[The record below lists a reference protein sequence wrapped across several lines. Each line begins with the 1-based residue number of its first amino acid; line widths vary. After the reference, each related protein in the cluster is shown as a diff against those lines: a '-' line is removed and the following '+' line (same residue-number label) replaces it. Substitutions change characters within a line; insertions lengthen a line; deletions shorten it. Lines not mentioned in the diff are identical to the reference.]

1 MESSDAV
8 ARRDVRYEPD
18 ESPPNLLSL
27 GLGLQYAMI
36 AVPSVVL
43 GPTVM
48 IQLAGGSDAYLSWAV
63 CAALVISGATT
74 AVQALRVGRLGAG
87 YVMLM
92 GTSSVFIAICVA
104 ALEQGGPGLLATLV
118 VVSSAFQFAL
128 AARLSAL
135 RRIFTPTVA
144 GTVLILI
151 PVTLTPVILGKLA
164 DVPEGASAAA
174 APVTAVVTLLVIV
187 VTALRGAGLWR
198 LWGPVAGMVAGSAT
212 GGLAFGIYDTATVG
226 EAAWIGLPAL
236 AWPGLDLGFGP
247 AFWGLLP
254 AFVLLTVVGA
264 MDTLGDGIAVQRA
277 SWRTPRAIDFR
288 SIQGAMSADGLGNL
302 LSGLAGT
309 VPNTTY
315 ASSTAIVEL
324 TGVASRSV
332 GAAIGAIFVVMAFIP
347 KFSAMLIAIPGP
359 VVAAYYVALVALLFY
374 FGLQILQHDGFDSRK
389 GLVVGLAF
397 WLGLAFQLDWIFPE
411 YFQGPWSELFANGMT
426 VGGMTVVALTLF
438 EELTGPRRE
447 RLRVALSV
455 DAYPKM
461 DAFLAELG
469 ARRRWSAELVERV
482 RAVGEESLLLLSGKH
497 GEGPPAGTAG
507 EGASARKGGEAA
519 GGGRNL
525 LLIARGEGDGAV
537 LEFIAAT
544 GEANLEDRMALL
556 GQPAAGAP
564 VEQEV
569 SLRLLR
575 HYASS
580 VRHYQYQD
588 TDVVT
593 VRVEAAGG

>member
-1 MESSDAV
+1 MESNAA

-74 AVQALRVGRLGAG
+74 AVQALRVGRIGAG

-151 PVTLTPVILGKLA
+151 PVTLTPVILDKLA

-174 APVTAVVTLLVIV
+174 APVTAAVTLLVIV

-198 LWGPVAGMVAGSAT
+198 LWGPVIGMVAGSAT

-332 GAAIGAIFVVMAFIP
+332 GAAIGVIFVVMAFIP

-438 EELTGPRRE
+438 EELTGPRRQ

-461 DAFLAELG
+461 DAFLAGLG

-497 GEGPPAGTAG
+497 GEGPPAGTEG
-507 EGASARKGGEAA
+507 EGASAGKGGAAA